1 MKPFPNAPLVEIL
14 AELHWLPTAPLAG
27 AFPLVPNLNSPVPV
41 LTDGGQEQFFS
52 NISTHSGDHGFDRVE
67 RMIPL
72 GFPALPQQPVFRF
85 RSTKRPSEL
94 LQVGHGMF
102 SVNGLRPY
110 SSWESFKPVISSGL
124 ELLFASRMPGIPG
137 PITEVILKYV
147 DLFDDSLL
155 GRKKALQFCNQVAGL
170 DLRLPEVMRDIAKD
184 SENTDIN
191 LSVKFELG
199 WGAELRIVIADGHAN
214 GKSGVVMD
222 TTISMRENLPQDTAG
237 ILSVLD
243 RAHDDVRRLFLAMTQ
258 PITDL
263 MQKG

>member
-1 MKPFPNAPLVEIL
+1 
-14 AELHWLPTAPLAG
+14 
-27 AFPLVPNLNSPVPV
+27 
-41 LTDGGQEQFFS
+41 
-52 NISTHSGDHGFDRVE
+52 
-67 RMIPL
+67 
-72 GFPALPQQPVFRF
+72 
-85 RSTKRPSEL
+85 
-94 LQVGHGMF
+94 
-102 SVNGLRPY
+102 
-110 SSWESFKPVISSGL
+110 
-124 ELLFASRMPGIPG
+124 
-137 PITEVILKYV
+137 
-147 DLFDDSLL
+147 
-155 GRKKALQFCNQVAGL
+155 
-170 DLRLPEVMRDIAKD
+170 MRDIAKD